1 MPLLS
6 GAGLALLAV
15 LVVLCNF
22 VTPAI
27 RKGSVLEE
35 LSSLTFGLLVVTLF
49 FCLTWSF
56 APLAYIRLP
65 DIALPDFYPVF
76 QVCQEL
82 CITDFMFIC
91 NR

>member
-1 MPLLS
+1 M
-6 GAGLALLAV
+6 

-35 LSSLTFGLLVVTLF
+35 LSSLTFGLMVVTLF

-65 DIALPDFYPVF
+65 DVALPDFYPVF
-76 QVCQEL
+76 QASQEL
-82 CITDFMFIC
+82 CTTIFIFIC
-91 NR
+91 YR